1 MAILR
6 SKEIKEMKKEEKEK
20 KMKELKIELMKSA
33 KATQG
38 GSNKTREI
46 KRTIARLLTIK

>member
-6 SKEIKEMKKEEKEK
+6 AKEIKDMKEAEKEK
-20 KMKELKIELMKSA
+20 KLQELKIELMKSA

-46 KRTIARLLTIK
+46 KRTIARLKTIK